1 MFGAMN
7 TIMNM
12 SNGPGDFDK
21 EGRNKIGYV
30 YAWMLRSQIMDEVT
44 RKRSEMNK

>member
-1 MFGAMN
+1 MN

-12 SNGPGDFDK
+12 ADSPDEFDK
-21 EGRNKIGYV
+21 VGRAKIGYV
-30 YAWMLRSQIMDEVT
+30 YAWMWRGQIMDEVT